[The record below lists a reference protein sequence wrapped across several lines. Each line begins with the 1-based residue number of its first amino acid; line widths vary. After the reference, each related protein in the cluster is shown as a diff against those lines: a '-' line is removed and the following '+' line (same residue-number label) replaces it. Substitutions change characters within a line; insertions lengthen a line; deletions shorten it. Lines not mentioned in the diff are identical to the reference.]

1 MVEEIIT
8 DYEKL
13 SVRAKEF
20 GISSHRE
27 ELQQIITALKDTIT
41 EHNLTHL
48 TAPQLG
54 YDARIFCINFNGDI
68 RTFINSMIINVD
80 GEAVL
85 SREHCA
91 SLEHDY
97 IIPRHS
103 EIIAMY
109 QTPTGKSESNRF
121 LEPVSLAFEQCQ
133 DLIDGVLL
141 SDYGLEITE
150 DFDNATDE
158 EKSEVIGYYIEH
170 LKELSKKLDEE
181 IENDEMLKKTRDA
194 INFMDSVV
202 KGETKLEQTEQKPVK
217 INRATRRLISRKLKN
232 NESGKIKGV

>member
-27 ELQQIITALKDTIT
+27 ELQQITTALKDTIT

-68 RTFINSMIINVD
+68 RTFINPMIIKTEEDV
-80 GEAVL
+80 VL

-91 SLEHDY
+91 SLDHDY
-97 IIPRHS
+97 IIPRHK
-103 EIIAMY
+103 EIVAMY

-121 LEPVSLAFEQCQ
+121 LEPVSLIFEQCQ

-150 DFDNATDE
+150 EFDNATDE
-158 EKSEVIGYYIEH
+158 EKADVISYYIEH
-170 LKELSKKLDEE
+170 LKELSKELDEE
-181 IENDEMLKKTRDA
+181 IENDEMLKKTKDA
-194 INFMDSVV
+194 IDFMDSVV
-202 KGETKLEQTEQKPVK
+202 RGETKLEQTEEKPVK